1 MQTMKGKI
9 SALLCAATFTFM
21 GTATAGGTLADA
33 GSQNLQ
39 KECSAGALL
48 ESGTESCLPVRD
60 VTSQI
65 RNQSKS
71 VKTMNAPPSLLEL
84 RTKQGVEL
92 RTTPSSESSMPTP
105 GGIGGGT
112 TFNIGALQALKS
124 SQLHTKMYV
133 QPSGLNPSTLG
144 LDWLFTTATNRTQK
158 GVEVVGIYF
167 RDSPSGSLGVFDWSC
182 SNDNPCEGGNT
193 GPAWIWTMDYS
204 NFSCNIKESVTP
216 KGHLQKILQYVNKT
230 AKLDSIDP
238 PLWQN
243 EVYLLNFCDKQW
255 DRVYQ
260 HQYRDNQ
267 IDCSIYNDCGW
278 WGPILETFPSGSGES
293 FPEINELGF
302 DDSLLIHDGI
312 RSKLSPRETH
322 FDTPAFP
329 WILFNLKPNQS
340 YGVGNYFIH
349 ANEK

>member
-1 MQTMKGKI
+1 MQTKKGKI
-9 SALLCAATFTFM
+9 SALLCAAILTFM
-21 GTATAGGTLADA
+21 GTATADGTLIDND
-33 GSQNLQ
+33 SQNLQ
-39 KECSAGALL
+39 KKCPAGTLL
-48 ESGTESCLPVRD
+48 EPGTESCLLVRD
-60 VTSQI
+60 VTNQI

-71 VKTMNAPPSLLEL
+71 VEPMNAPPNLLEL
-84 RTKQGVEL
+84 RTKQGIEL
-92 RTTPSSESSMPTP
+92 RTGPSSESSMPTP

-144 LDWLFTTATNRTQK
+144 LDWLFTTATNRIQK

-193 GPAWIWTMDYS
+193 GPAWIWAMDYS
-204 NFSCNIKESVTP
+204 NFSCNIRESVTQ
-216 KGHLQKILQYVNKT
+216 KGHQHKILQYVNKT
-230 AKLDSIDP
+230 VKLDSIDP

-312 RSKLSPRETH
+312 RSKLSTDETH

-340 YGVGNYFIH
+340 YGVGNYFTH